1 MCVIRDRASA
11 SLLAHARP
19 QPCNA
24 THRLPEARAWANCHP
39 ASHKS
44 THPCGVFVVWESFS
58 NNEVTSAAAVPPRK
72 QAKPAR
78 ERYTYQQPKG
88 HRPAFPSS
96 FGGARLR
103 PSARTIAAGSGLVCA
118 PPSLGAVSRV
128 GVLFAAFSRAGLA
141 CFRGGTAAALQ
152 M

>member
-19 QPCNA
+19 PPCNA

-58 NNEVTSAAAVPPRK
+58 NNEFASLLGLAASAASPSPPAFCLPRW
-72 QAKPAR
+72 AR
-78 ERYTYQQPKG
+78 GISRQPKSTHYLPPCSG
-88 HRPAFPSS
+88 SRHQPPA
-96 FGGARLR
+96 
-103 PSARTIAAGSGLVCA
+103 LVL
-118 PPSLGAVSRV
+118 SLFASRV
-128 GVLFAAFSRAGLA
+128 GLAASAASPSPRTICLPARARRISGKP
-141 CFRGGTAAALQ
+141 
-152 M
+152 